1 MTTYSAFFS
10 SGLLAAPHMYSS
22 RLYNNKH
29 EASPSRLG
37 MGDML
42 DDTSDIEVDR
52 STTPTPATVPSDSQS
67 HHALPRLRR
76 RRSSLTVGTSPI
88 NCIKSPTRAAG
99 NALQLQRHL
108 FTSPSRS
115 RSGSIDS
122 VLGEELP
129 QLNNIA
135 SKSTSLLS
143 RMRSGSVGTT
153 LKPRRGVRRGV
164 PGPTLPPPSLPLPAI
179 PGTPSRVKAFS
190 LAISTSATHAL
201 AQRLA
206 ADVLTSQSDSLP
218 ASPTFSSPR
227 QPLGDLQLHGYGN
240 DQEMR
245 D

>member
-1 MTTYSAFFS
+1 MYNTCHLYNDVAARARRLKYVFQFQHVQFCFQQSISSSFYDHPFFCFLFPSRRFTMTTYSAFFS

-29 EASPSRLG
+29 EASPSLLG

-108 FTSPSRS
+108 FASPSRS

-153 LKPRRGVRRGV
+153 LK
-164 PGPTLPPPSLPLPAI
+164 
-179 PGTPSRVKAFS
+179 
-190 LAISTSATHAL
+190 
-201 AQRLA
+201 
-206 ADVLTSQSDSLP
+206 
-218 ASPTFSSPR
+218 
-227 QPLGDLQLHGYGN
+227 
-240 DQEMR
+240 
-245 D
+245 